1 MAASFATP
9 PAPVAVS
16 PVNYASATVSLLEI
30 QRRERDA
37 QLQAEY
43 KPPPMT
49 ILQIQ
54 EQEREREEA
63 RQVEAEFER
72 WWKEEQARLNG
83 GTPPTPGAGNKR
95 NKKKPATGIITGQ
108 HEKKDG
114 DENQKPSNSKRS
126 DQSRQKGE
134 PKKQQTRPV
143 PQVGTG
149 EQQNSGKTKDPS
161 QQRPRKPHN
170 SGTGR
175 ASAQALRVPQ
185 IGRSN
190 TTKQESANR
199 NDTANNTTRP
209 LIKSSDQRPEQQKV
223 SPIPAGS
230 INSAAVPTLGAS
242 KINVAAPAFVP
253 QQTPAFNPRAAAF
266 VPPSFADKS

>member
-83 GTPPTPGAGNKR
+83 GTPSTPGTGNKR
-95 NKKKPATGIITGQ
+95 NKKKLVTGTTSGQ

-114 DENQKPSNSKRS
+114 DENKKPSSGKRS
-126 DQSRQKGE
+126 DQSQQKSE
-134 PKKQQTRPV
+134 SKKQQTRLV
-143 PQVGTG
+143 PQVSNG
-149 EQQNSGKTKDPS
+149 EQQNSGNKKDPA
-161 QQRPRKPHN
+161 QHRPRKPHN

-175 ASAQALRVPQ
+175 TTPLAAKVPQ
-185 IGRSN
+185 NGRVN
-190 TTKQESANR
+190 TPLKQETANR
-199 NDTANNTTRP
+199 NDIANNTNRP
-209 LIKSSDQRPEQQKV
+209 PKSSDHRLEQQKV
-223 SPIPAGS
+223 PPMPAGG
-230 INSAAVPTLGAS
+230 ITSAVVPTLGAS

-266 VPPSFADKS
+266 VPPSFANKS